1 MVVRGELEK
10 LGLKTTYIELGL
22 VKLEDEINAEQK
34 MQLDKQLQKFGFSIL
49 DTKKSQL
56 IERIKNLITDLIQEQ
71 KSLKTNLSDYLSDKL
86 NYDYNYLSN
95 QFTEVEGSSIEKY
108 YIAQKIEKA
117 KELIVYDEMSLS
129 EIAFVLQYS
138 SISHLS
144 SQFKK
149 VTGLSPGHFKK
160 LGMIRR
166 KNLDEL

>member
-1 MVVRGELEK
+1 MVVGGELEK

-160 LGMIRR
+160 LGIIRR